1 MTKYAAVTATIVE
14 FLNASTVATTEIDRE
29 IQIKSDRKKGL
40 QLLGDLIVFKL
51 INDVSPG
58 FVDKLEIKVN
68 EKVNELEDAACLC
81 RKMRAHVRREL
92 EDVTAMRVAI
102 SGTWV
107 YSGVF
112 LL

>member
-1 MTKYAAVTATIVE
+1 MTKYAAVTATVIE

-58 FVDKLEIKVN
+58 FVDKLELKVN

-81 RKMRAHVRREL
+81 RKMRARVRREL

-102 SGTWV
+102 SGT
-107 YSGVF
+107 
-112 LL
+112 